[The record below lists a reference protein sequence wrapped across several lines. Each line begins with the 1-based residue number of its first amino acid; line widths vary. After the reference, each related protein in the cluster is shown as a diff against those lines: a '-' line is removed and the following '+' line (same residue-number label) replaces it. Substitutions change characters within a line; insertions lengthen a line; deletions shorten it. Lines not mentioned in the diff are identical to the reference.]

1 MISQK
6 GVLIM
11 ETGVKYTDCLRT
23 LHERDVLRLTE
34 QEKQMMCDK
43 KFFTGMDFEIEF
55 LVNELAKTEN
65 LKEEY
70 DLTEEETDILQYIIG
85 SRFWKWRN
93 EGLNIGD

>member
-1 MISQK
+1 
-6 GVLIM
+6 M

-55 LVNELAKTEN
+55 LVNELAKVEN
-65 LKEEY
+65 PKEEY
-70 DLTEEETDILQYIIG
+70 KRYAF
-85 SRFWKWRN
+85 RFHGRRKPER
-93 EGLNIGD
+93 GI

>member
-1 MISQK
+1 MLSAF
-6 GVLIM
+6 M
-11 ETGVKYTDCLRT
+11 AE
-23 LHERDVLRLTE
+23 
-34 QEKQMMCDK
+34 
-43 KFFTGMDFEIEF
+43 
-55 LVNELAKTEN
+55 EN